1 MGLMDFVI
9 IGGALLFAVIGIVKG
24 GAKIFFGLFML
35 LVIMVGASFISA
47 AVCPLVL
54 QKNTD
59 EGVVYT
65 SAAQTIMAP
74 IANALPASGD
84 FATLLDTEIVL
95 GEDGV
100 LYVGESGDIPLKST
114 ISENIPVVG
123 QYLASFIEKA
133 AIPGTTLRSSIA
145 YNIARYICEII
156 LWVILVIALAI
167 VRNIVRKKIFV
178 FLDDKKHAV
187 FSKIDRAIGAV
198 ITLVIFVALLWG
210 AGVLIARFDDGAN
223 WAYKADAFLLDGV
236 IAKPFMQANPLLKLI
251 NVTLPVAE
259 AA

>member
-1 MGLMDFVI
+1 MDFII
-9 IGGALLFAVIGIVKG
+9 IGGALLFAFIGIVKG

-47 AVCPLVL
+47 AVCPLFL

-65 SAAQTIMAP
+65 SAAQTIMSP
-74 IANALPASGD
+74 IANALPSSGD
-84 FATLLDTEIVL
+84 FSTLLDTEIVL
-95 GEDGV
+95 GEDNV
-100 LYVGESGDIPLKST
+100 LYIGEAGDIPMKSAV
-114 ISENIPVVG
+114 SENIPVVG
-123 QYLASFIEKA
+123 QYLASFLEKT
-133 AIPGTTLRSSIA
+133 AIPGTTLRTSVS

-167 VRNIVRKKIFV
+167 VRNIIRKKVFV
-178 FLDDKKHAV
+178 FLDDKKHAT
-187 FSKIDRAIGAV
+187 FSKIDRVLGAV

-210 AGVLIARFDDGAN
+210 AGAVIARFDDGSN
-223 WAYKADAFLLDGV
+223 WAYKADSFLLNGV
-236 IAKPFMQANPLLKLI
+236 IAKPFMQANPLLKIL

-259 AA
+259 SA

>member
-1 MGLMDFVI
+1 MGVMDFII
-9 IGGALLFAVIGIVKG
+9 IGGAVLFALIGLIKG

-65 SAAQTIMAP
+65 SAAQTIMSP
-74 IANALPASGD
+74 IANALPTSGD

-95 GEDGV
+95 GEDEV
-100 LYVGESGDIPLKST
+100 LYVGESCEVTLKAA

-123 QYLASFIEKA
+123 QYLASFVEKA
-133 AIPGTTLRSSIA
+133 AIPGTTLRTSIA
-145 YNIARYICEII
+145 YNLTRYICEII
-156 LWVILVIALAI
+156 LWVILVIALVI
-167 VRNIVRKKIFV
+167 VRNIVRKKIFI
-178 FLDDKKHAV
+178 FLDDKKHAA

-198 ITLVIFVALLWG
+198 VTLVIFLAILWG
-210 AGVLIARFDDGAN
+210 AGVIIARFDDGSN
-223 WAYKADAFLLDGV
+223 WANKADAFLLNGV
-236 IAKPFMQANPLLKLI
+236 IAQPFMQANPLLKLI